1 VLGLIR
7 EGLSNEEIAE
17 RLGVSVDGVKFHV
30 SEILSKLGVRD
41 RLEAARWQP
50 DKARPWWLAAAAPVV
65 VWRRLN
71 FGWLSPA
78 VAGGLGVA
86 VAAGIGLL
94 VWGLLVTR
102 GDGREEQQII
112 EATERTPTPPYG
124 PGTVWLLDATTRD
137 AKRVPVEQS
146 VMLAQWIEQGKTF
159 VAYDI
164 DDRAWKLFDMDGA
177 VLGTVVRLPP
187 ETAPYITTHV
197 EPSADGRTLLLLHS
211 SPPNDIPARELGI
224 SVFDMASGIGRPFR
238 GEPGT
243 NTNPVFLPDGKR
255 LVYTNRN
262 GDLTSLVLARAD
274 GSEAQVLYSVGE
286 PVLYLGAHQ
295 WSRDGSSLL
304 VYERLLGACGADCR
318 PHSQVI
324 DLAGTVLWRSDN
336 LRVQWAGAKRVLIV
350 QLEVA
355 TETGETL
362 PPSAKFVD
370 IVSGQETAAPVEFAE
385 TCCVAL
391 SPDGRYAIVRAN
403 VEGAEGAVPRG
414 YRGGIRPGSVRCS
427 VLEIETGI
435 ELTGVLSGPE
445 DTDTAFCAVLDWT
458 ADSAKALVSQGGN

>member
-1 VLGLIR
+1 
-7 EGLSNEEIAE
+7 
-17 RLGVSVDGVKFHV
+17 V
-30 SEILSKLGVRD
+30 SELELRVRD
-41 RLEAARWQP
+41 DDAALGGQRAGRAVQRQARRLEA
-50 DKARPWWLAAAAPVV
+50 
-65 VWRRLN
+65 
-71 FGWLSPA
+71 
-78 VAGGLGVA
+78 
-86 VAAGIGLL
+86 IG
-94 VWGLLVTR
+94 
-102 GDGREEQQII
+102 Q
-112 EATERTPTPPYG
+112 
-124 PGTVWLLDATTRD
+124 
-137 AKRVPVEQS
+137 
-146 VMLAQWIEQGKTF
+146 
-159 VAYDI
+159 
-164 DDRAWKLFDMDGA
+164 DRAELRGHLGEVCDAAFSPDGK
-177 VLGTVVRLPP
+177 
-187 ETAPYITTHV
+187 
-197 EPSADGRTLLLLHS
+197 TLLLLHD
-211 SPPNDIPARELGI
+211 SPDDVGI
-224 SVFDMASGIGRPFR
+224 STFDVAAGVEASFR
-238 GEPGT
+238 GLPGT